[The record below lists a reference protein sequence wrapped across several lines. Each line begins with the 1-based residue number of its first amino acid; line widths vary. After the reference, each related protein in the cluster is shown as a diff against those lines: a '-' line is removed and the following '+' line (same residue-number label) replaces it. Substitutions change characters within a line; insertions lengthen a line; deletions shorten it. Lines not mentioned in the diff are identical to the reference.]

1 MEDIHLNADM
11 RPAKGGAGIAALSP
25 LLLAGVLVCLATT
38 TEVASGD
45 EDPQVATPRAAGL
58 QMAFKRDKVFKTT
71 RLILTGRNF
80 RYTWD
85 TRRGGELS
93 KVEQQG
99 RNKIDEFG
107 NQVKGWWSYQHPW
120 LERSSWQRI
129 NSDFAWKSFDT
140 IPALSFSTDR
150 KAYYSGAWKIAYANA
165 DRRAK
170 LKVLKKSEDEVV
182 FETESNPRIL
192 ENQLVKIPWIVRQ
205 HVRVF
210 DSGIIVTRL
219 TIELPKGE
227 FYELDWASMSL
238 NLAEP
243 LYKEM
248 YEDMEAH
255 FSFGYAFPGGKEKF
269 SVTGQSSFVNIFG
282 SFGWPFGFVLQGPG
296 ARHLPIDL
304 ELNPY
309 ITYNRRRLPTT
320 FTKEPLLFMSA
331 AYDMTHEPRSAQNA
345 YCECALAEAKSLIGT
360 RKDFGSWIMPHA
372 DSGLRKKSGIEQTYR
387 PFTGF
392 GIGWNLFDGEK
403 KGLNEPMTYTNS
415 LTLAFGSR
423 KRSSSP
429 DAPADDRNLLIGS
442 RIYYARDKMPSAAE
456 VAEMAAEGC
465 NLLILGPSWRKDSA
479 ATARAV
485 KAAHRLGMRVGATV
499 DLKEMQ
505 TLIKDDAW
513 FVSHFQK
520 DRDGLYV
527 APVNFLG
534 SVIPEGT
541 FKALGEDVHFKR
553 DGSNR
558 VNAAAFAVCMRAL
571 RRIVGTRGF
580 LIGNPGPLGPNLL
593 SLAEFDLHA
602 SEELKDYR
610 SGTPQQRCFRRY
622 RTGAGFG
629 PVIQSMT
636 PADMALAAIHA
647 DTPLILWPTQGKQH
661 LSWWQLCRRLPPE
674 GVRVESDLIAV
685 ERHFTTTSP
694 SIHGTYF
701 DGGRGEGI
709 LMLGAE
715 KAGSAK
721 VRWSLPGKVL
731 KVTTSDGDEVP
742 VTAGAFDA
750 GSFSEHQVKAFKVS
764 MQTKE
769 E

>member
-1 MEDIHLNADM
+1 MEDIHLNPNT
-11 RPAKGGAGIAALSP
+11 RPASGGAGIATLIP
-25 LLLAGVLVCLATT
+25 FILAGILVCWDAAA
-38 TEVASGD
+38 EVASGGG
-45 EDPQVATPRAAGL
+45 DPKPAVQRAAGM
-58 QMAFKRDKVFKTT
+58 QMEVRKDKVLKTT
-71 RLILTGRNF
+71 KLILTGRNF

-107 NQVKGWWSYQHPW
+107 NQVKGWWSYQNPW
-120 LERSSWQRI
+120 LERSPWQRI

-150 KAYYSGAWKIAYANA
+150 KAYYSGEWKIAYANA
-165 DRRAK
+165 DRHAK
-170 LKVLKKSEDEVV
+170 LTVLKKSKDEVV

-192 ENQLVKIPWIVRQ
+192 ENQLVIIPWIVRQ
-205 HVRVF
+205 RVRVF
-210 DSGIIVTRL
+210 DSGVIVTRL
-219 TIELPKGE
+219 AIQLPEDE
-227 FYELDWASMSL
+227 FYELDWASLSV

-243 LYKEM
+243 LYKEL

-255 FSFGYAFPGGKEKF
+255 FSFGWAFPGSKEHF
-269 SVTGQSSFVNIFG
+269 SVTGQSTFVNIFG

-309 ITYNRRRLPTT
+309 ILYNRRRLPTI

-345 YCECALAEAKSLIGT
+345 YCECALAEAKSLVGT
-360 RKDFGSWIMPHA
+360 TKDFGSWIMPHA
-372 DSGLRKKSGIEQTYR
+372 DSGLRKKAGIEQTYR

-415 LTLAFGSR
+415 LTLAFASR
-423 KRSSSP
+423 KRSSNP

-442 RIYYARDKMPSAAE
+442 RIYYARDKMPSAKE

-465 NLLILGPSWRKDSA
+465 NLLILGRSWRKDSA
-479 ATARAV
+479 GTARAV
-485 KAAHRLGMRVGATV
+485 KAAHRQGMRVGATV

-505 TLIKDDAW
+505 TLVENDAW
-513 FVSHFQK
+513 FVSQFQK

-527 APVNFLG
+527 KHVNFL
-534 SVIPEGT
+534 SSEIPEGT
-541 FKALGEDVHFKR
+541 FKALGEEVQFKH

-558 VNAAAFAVCMRAL
+558 VNAAAFAVCMKAL
-571 RRIVGTRGF
+571 RRIVGAGGF
-580 LIGNPGPLGPNLL
+580 LIGDPGPLGPNLL

-610 SGTPQQRCFRRY
+610 SGKDQERCFRRY

-629 PVIQSMT
+629 PVLQSMT
-636 PADMALAAIHA
+636 PADVALAATHA
-647 DTPLILWPTQGKQH
+647 DTPLILWPAQGKQH
-661 LSWWQLCRRLPPE
+661 LSWWQLCRCLPPE

-721 VRWSLPGKVL
+721 VRLSLPGKVL
-731 KVTTSDGDEVP
+731 KVATLDGGEVA
-742 VTAGAFDA
+742 VTGGELDA
-750 GSFSEHQVKAFKVS
+750 GSFSEHQVKAFRVS
-764 MQTKE
+764 METKRE
-769 E
+769 